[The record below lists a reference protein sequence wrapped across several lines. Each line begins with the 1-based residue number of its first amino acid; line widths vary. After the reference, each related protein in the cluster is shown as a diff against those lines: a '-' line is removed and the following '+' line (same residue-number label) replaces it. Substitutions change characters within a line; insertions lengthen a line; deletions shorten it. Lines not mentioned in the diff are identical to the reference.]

1 MIIIGLLADTLYLK
15 MKTIMQEYLKLEGS
29 MIFDYPPKFIDKVA
43 KLIEMNLQ
51 NESFRQKER
60 NN

>member
-29 MIFDYPPKFIDKVA
+29 MIFDYPPKFIDKVPRFDHF
-43 KLIEMNLQ
+43 L
-51 NESFRQKER
+51 
-60 NN
+60 